1 MFFYRAGRDFQLFG
15 DLSDTFLPFLLQ
27 HSFGIVAL
35 LSFFL
40 FSTFDIE
47 GEADGLPFQYV
58 PEVLIP
64 RNIPT

>member
-15 DLSDTFLPFLLQ
+15 DLSDTFVIETIHDENL
-27 HSFGIVAL
+27 
-35 LSFFL
+35 
-40 FSTFDIE
+40 DIE